1 MKLEKEFSHAWS
13 VGKFLFFFYALR
25 GADTFFKFIKYEKS
39 NFDYLIAAG
48 NADGV
53 GAESRG
59 GGIGR
64 HDAGL

>member
-1 MKLEKEFSHAWS
+1 MKFEREFSHARS
-13 VGKFLFFFYALR
+13 VWEFPFSFMHFGGRHIFN
-25 GADTFFKFIKYEKS
+25 FIKYEKS
-39 NFDYLIAAG
+39 NFNYLIALG
-48 NADGV
+48 YADGV